1 MELFFRGIKLKLYPS
16 ITEYWSIKKN
26 ISTMLFL
33 LQRDE
38 VLQTSEMSDCSFPA
52 VLGSWQL
59 QRRDKNDSAFLHI
72 ILYKASPS
80 CSETEYFTQMS
91 QRVWRKLWSK
101 LDMWLWLLH
110 FIAGDKGN
118 VFFSLPPPTQRC
130 SDIQPR
136 GVRGHRS
143 SASHSVSLPLGWWVD
158 LAERGVAGGLHSRGP
173 HLQKHVRDA
182 LPQVRVAVCLL
193 CAYLCRLVNKIS
205 LGVCSC

>member
-1 MELFFRGIKLKLYPS
+1 
-16 ITEYWSIKKN
+16 
-26 ISTMLFL
+26 MLFL

-59 QRRDKNDSAFLHI
+59 QRSDKNDSAFLHI

-80 CSETEYFTQMS
+80 CSETEYFTQML

-118 VFFSLPPPTQRC
+118 VFFPSHLLLSAAATYSPEACVDTGQVPPTQCRF
-130 SDIQPR
+130 
-136 GVRGHRS
+136 
-143 SASHSVSLPLGWWVD
+143 LLGDELIWQN
-158 LAERGVAGGLHSRGP
+158 AE
-173 HLQKHVRDA
+173 
-182 LPQVRVAVCLL
+182 
-193 CAYLCRLVNKIS
+193 
-205 LGVCSC
+205 